1 MGEKIELTEEVAASP
16 ETVFHAL
23 TDADELSRWW
33 TTSADSDART
43 GGAFEYR
50 FEFSEE
56 PERNHLY
63 SGTYDAVVPN
73 ERVAYPWQGRL
84 GDTNVDVTLR
94 PSGDGTTVR
103 LVHSGWGEG
112 GEWPAAVKLHE
123 EGWGFFLGNLK
134 SYLERGEDQR
144 AAALG
149 MKTPAVTSG

>member
-1 MGEKIELTEEVAASP
+1 MGKEIELKQEIAADP
-16 ETVFHAL
+16 ETVFRAL

-50 FEFSEE
+50 FEFPEE
-56 PERNHLY
+56 PERDHNY
-63 SGTYDAVVPN
+63 SGKYDAVVPN

-84 GDTNVDVTLR
+84 GDTSVDVSLR
-94 PSGDGTTVR
+94 PSGGGTELR

-112 GEWPAAVKLHE
+112 GEWPAAVKMHE

-134 SYLERGEDQR
+134 GYLERGEDNR
-144 AAALG
+144 AAMG
-149 MKTPAVTSG
+149 MRTPAVTTG

>member
-1 MGEKIELTEEVAASP
+1 MGKEIELKQEIAADP
-16 ETVFHAL
+16 ETVFRAL
-23 TDADELSRWW
+23 TDVDELSRWW

-50 FEFSEE
+50 FEFPEE
-56 PERNHLY
+56 PERNHTY

-84 GDTNVDVTLR
+84 GDTKVEVTLR
-94 PSGDGTTVR
+94 PSGDGTELR

-112 GEWPAAVKLHE
+112 GEWPTAVKMHE

-134 SYLERGEDQR
+134 SHLERGEDNR
-144 AAALG
+144 AAMG
-149 MKTPAVTSG
+149 MKTPAVTTG